1 MDAGCGERVGR
12 PAAAFRVFLN
22 AEVINIV
29 LRSTNE
35 EGRRISGAPVT
46 IGMKLYNGRT
56 LHVGLCLLG
65 TSYLGR
71 CISCEK

>member
-1 MDAGCGERVGR
+1 MLVVVRVGR

-35 EGRRISGAPVT
+35 EGRRISGDDWHEVT
-46 IGMKLYNGRT
+46 MDELYVF
-56 LHVGLCLLG
+56 LGLLILAG
-65 TSYLGR
+65 VYHAKNESA
-71 CISCEK
+71 S